1 MLEHETEQQTRM
13 RDIIIIYAQE
23 SGDDGWVVLTMEL
36 KNAYNEGL
44 PKKERIDTVTA
55 FKLAFDLQ
63 EDLKHRC
70 YVKHEYSM
78 QLDGSYVHYFVLMAS
93 SAWNVSPPRIAALTP
108 LSGAK
113 SLQFSPL
120 TAGKQNRSNFRKIKN
135 QTAKSKCSFQTECK

>member
-13 RDIIIIYAQE
+13 RDIIVIYAQE
-23 SGDDGWVVLTMEL
+23 SGDDGWVVSTLEL

-63 EDLKHRC
+63 EDLKHHC

-78 QLDGSYVHYFVLMAS
+78 QLDGSYVHCFGLMAHHEIEREERE
-93 SAWNVSPPRIAALTP
+93 SAEDCRTAPPQ
-108 LSGAK
+108 G
-113 SLQFSPL
+113 
-120 TAGKQNRSNFRKIKN
+120 GQNLYSFRH
-135 QTAKSKCSFQTECK
+135 